1 MTEVFL
7 TYPTPEGS
15 REIALSGD
23 RISMGRGSD
32 ADLRFDDDGLS
43 RLHATIHREG
53 EKVWILDENSTN
65 GTFVNGEKVPPS
77 GTPLYHGD
85 RVKIGHYTDLRI
97 RFEEPKQAA
106 PVVAGKPAPVVSASP
121 DSSNSYGILPV
132 ALTALA
138 IFVIAISAA
147 FIGIQILSGND
158 SQIAQNTTNPNRQ
171 IDENGEIIEEDT
183 PKPSPKPS
191 KEPNTNQTIEPN
203 ANPTASPEETNKTI
217 INQPPR
223 KKFAEMSEPEKD
235 EYVKAKAEK
244 IARIIGNQTSEP
256 IPPEAV
262 KSIRGHLKGYT
273 DRVRA
278 ARADNCSQGVFT
290 RSDMT
295 TVMERASKN
304 APFILRAFYAEGL
317 DPQIGLYVAMIES
330 EHCPCLQSPTG
341 ALGMFQFVRG
351 TGKEYK
357 LQVKDGASPSNPDQ
371 RCEPEPA
378 ARAAAQY
385 LKYLTGRFGTGP
397 MSFPLAIASY
407 NSGQGGLSQ
416 NLENALKAAAG
427 QDRSFW
433 TLVANQVGFEGKIG
447 EQFRRENVKYVPK
460 FFAAA
465 IVGENPADF
474 GINMQPLSTY
484 TKE

>member
-1 MTEVFL
+1 
-7 TYPTPEGS
+7 
-15 REIALSGD
+15 
-23 RISMGRGSD
+23 MGRGSD

-43 RLHATIHREG
+43 RLHATIYREG
-53 EKVWILDENSTN
+53 EKLWILDENSTN
-65 GTFVNGEKVPPS
+65 GTFVNGEKVPPA
-77 GTPLYHGD
+77 GTPLHNGD

-97 RFEEPKQAA
+97 RFAEPEKIAS
-106 PVVAGKPAPVVSASP
+106 PSENKPSAQVVSAAP
-121 DSSNSYGILPV
+121 DSSSSLGVLPV

-138 IFVIAISAA
+138 IFVIAITAA
-147 FIGIQILSGND
+147 FIAIQALGGSNP
-158 SQIAQNTTNPNRQ
+158 QIVQNTKNPNKQ
-171 IDENGEIIEEDT
+171 IIDDNGDIIEEDT

-191 KEPNTNQTIEPN
+191 KEPGGNQTIETN
-203 ANPTASPEETNKTI
+203 TNLTTSPEETNKTTP
-217 INQPPR
+217 NSLPR

-235 EYVKAKAEK
+235 EYVKIKAEK
-244 IARIIGNQTSEP
+244 IARIIGNQASEP

-262 KSIRGHLKGYT
+262 RSIRGHLKGYV

-278 ARADNCSQGVFT
+278 SRVNNCSQGVFT

-351 TGKEYK
+351 TGREYN
-357 LQVKDGASPSNPDQ
+357 LQVKNDASPSNPDQ

-416 NLENALKAAAG
+416 NLEKALKAAAA

-433 TLVANQVGFEGKIG
+433 TLVANQVAFEGGIG
-447 EQFRRENVKYVPK
+447 EQFRKENVKYVPK